1 MVLALSRPLVVF
13 DIEATG
19 RDPVMDRIV
28 ELAVVILKPDGTQVV
43 KDWRINPTVAIPH
56 EASLIH
62 GIYEADIAQA
72 PTFATLAPMLMS
84 IFSDCDVSGFNA
96 RTYDVPMIECEF
108 ARAGITA
115 SPLAGA
121 RIVDSKEIF
130 HKKEPRDL
138 SAAVRFYC
146 KEEPVNA
153 HGAKAD
159 AMATAKVLMA
169 QLERYDDLPRTVE
182 ALDVMF
188 KPKENFVDPTRKLR
202 FDEAGEPIINFGQHR
217 GVKLTTLAKDKR
229 EYLEW
234 IMQGE
239 WHPKVKE
246 AVRAALD
253 KSPTIGMQQGKLW

>member
-19 RDPVMDRIV
+19 KDPVTDRIV
-28 ELAVVILKPDGTQVV
+28 ELAVVILKPDGSEVV
-43 KDWRINPTVAIPH
+43 KDWRINPTIPIPN
-56 EASLIH
+56 EAAQIH
-62 GIYEADIAQA
+62 GITDADIANA
-72 PTFATLAPMLMS
+72 PTFASLAPMLMS
-84 IFSDCDVSGFNA
+84 IFSGCDVSGFNA
-96 RTYDVPMIECEF
+96 RTYDVPMLECEF
-108 ARAGITA
+108 ARAGIA
-115 SPLAGA
+115 PSPLANA

-146 KEEPVNA
+146 KEELVGA

-159 AMATAKVLMA
+159 AIATAKVLMA
-169 QLERYDDLPRTVE
+169 QLARYEDLPRTVE
-182 ALDVMF
+182 ALDLLF

-202 FDEAGEPIINFGQHR
+202 FDDAGEAMINFGQHR
-217 GVKLTTLAKDKR
+217 GVRLSALAKDKR

-246 AVRAALD
+246 AVKAALD
-253 KSPTIGMQQGKLW
+253 KVPRMGMQQGKLW